1 MVVCV
6 CHLKHDYFIAY
17 RARPKISLTRNWGQ
31 DEHEAREGL
40 ADVIKIHEMLTNQ
53 ILTGRFLLV
62 IHCLRFVVSYGG
74 AIQVRASP
82 ASSTTLV
89 YLRNNDY
96 M

>member
-40 ADVIKIHEMLTNQ
+40 ADVIKIHEM
-53 ILTGRFLLV
+53 G
-62 IHCLRFVVSYGG
+62 
-74 AIQVRASP
+74 
-82 ASSTTLV
+82 
-89 YLRNNDY
+89 DD
-96 M
+96 